1 MPDIYE
7 LVAQLKASAQV
18 LGELPG
24 ARKTVVASEEFSG
37 NYNELLA
44 ATKALD
50 VDFGE
55 VVWPPKVEKSTYVEV
70 EGYLNQ
76 LVAIIE
82 NCDEYDMGP
91 AIL

>member
-1 MPDIYE
+1 MPDIYG
-7 LVAQLKASAQV
+7 LVTQLKASAQA
-18 LGELPG
+18 LDKLPG
-24 ARKTVVASEEFSG
+24 AQKAVVTSEEFSR

-50 VDFGE
+50 VKLGE
-55 VVWPPKVEKSTYVEV
+55 VVWPPNVEKSTYVEV
-70 EGYLNQ
+70 ESYLNQ